1 MDRLAYQQSVARWFP
16 WLVALGCLLN
26 ISALNSW
33 IIEPDGALYA
43 SVAKTMAQRNDYVQL
58 FAEGKDWLDKPHF
71 PFWMAALSY
80 EIFGFTPFAYKFP
93 ALLFYFL
100 GAWYT
105 YRWALLFYSKTIVQ
119 VSVLIYLTALHL
131 VLSNND
137 VRAEPYLTGLLIA
150 STYHFYR
157 ASQKAWTIH
166 LFWACLFTACAVMTK
181 GIFILIPIGGGL
193 MMHWVVRKE
202 WAQFRS
208 LQWYVAL
215 LMILIFIT
223 PELYTLW
230 VQFDQHPEKVVFGRT
245 GVSGLRFFFWDS
257 QFGRFMNTGPI
268 KGKGDPSFFLH
279 TLLWAFLPWCL
290 LLYAALF
297 QSIRKLF
304 RKESMPEYISLF
316 TALICFLLFSASR
329 FQLPHYL
336 NIVFPFFAV
345 ITAAYVD
352 GWVADSKVVIKWQW
366 IQRGL
371 SFILLLLGFLLSL
384 ALDDPYE
391 KYALIWLSVGAI
403 AITLAGRETPRAWA
417 LFFSSFST
425 MIVVFGFM
433 NLFFYPWLMGY
444 QSGSH
449 AARIINRTNTNL
461 PVLMWKAD
469 SYSLQFGAHA
479 EAIYLRGDSS
489 LNAYKGQ
496 SCWLYTFREQAD
508 SLTRAGWQID
518 RLHTLPHIKVTQL
531 SAKFLRPETRGTKVQ
546 ERVLGFLRGD

>member
-105 YRWALLFYSKTIVQ
+105 YRWALLFYSKTIAQ

-193 MMHWVVRKE
+193 MMHWVIRKE

-279 TLLWAFLPWCL
+279 TLLWAFLPWCF
-290 LLYAALF
+290 LLYTALF

-304 RKESMPEYISLF
+304 RKESMPEFISLF
-316 TALICFLLFSASR
+316 TALICFLLFSASK

-345 ITAAYVD
+345 ITAAYID
-352 GWVADSKVVIKWQW
+352 GWVTDSKVVVRWQW

-371 SFILLLLGFLLSL
+371 CFILLLLGFLLSL

-403 AITLAGRETPRAWA
+403 AITSAGRETPRAWA

-449 AARIINRTNTNL
+449 AARIINRTNPNL

-469 SYSLQFGAHA
+469 SYSLQFGAQT

-496 SCWLYTFREQAD
+496 ACWLYTSREQAD